1 MILEELKRLKAALAD
16 SSAEIARLNKKCEE
30 LISQLADVQL
40 SCRAKDRI
48 IAEREVT
55 IDDLKERIRDVEIM
69 G

>member
-40 SCRAKDRI
+40 SCRVKDRI

>member
-1 MILEELKRLKAALAD
+1 MILKELKRLKAALAD

-40 SCRAKDRI
+40 SCRVKDRI

>member
-1 MILEELKRLKAALAD
+1 MILEELKRLKSALAD
-16 SSAEIARLNKKCEE
+16 SSSEIARLNKKCEE

-40 SCRAKDRI
+40 SCRVKDRI